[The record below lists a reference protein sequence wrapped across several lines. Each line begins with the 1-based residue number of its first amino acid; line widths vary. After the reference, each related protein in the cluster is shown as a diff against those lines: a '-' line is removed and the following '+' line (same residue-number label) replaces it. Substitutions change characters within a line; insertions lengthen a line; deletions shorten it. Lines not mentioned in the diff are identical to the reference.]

1 MDWELHDSWNR
12 ASITRN
18 LLHAAKQFLDG
29 DRVGNME
36 DVFLDQLT
44 EGTPNQKQGLEK
56 EHSYSTKQPP
66 HGKAEA
72 TTFSASDFAEAW
84 GVILS
89 CQHVR
94 EKK

>member
-1 MDWELHDSWNR
+1 
-12 ASITRN
+12 
-18 LLHAAKQFLDG
+18 
-29 DRVGNME
+29 ME

-94 EKK
+94 EKKVTHDNSDSQTCLCSQNAI